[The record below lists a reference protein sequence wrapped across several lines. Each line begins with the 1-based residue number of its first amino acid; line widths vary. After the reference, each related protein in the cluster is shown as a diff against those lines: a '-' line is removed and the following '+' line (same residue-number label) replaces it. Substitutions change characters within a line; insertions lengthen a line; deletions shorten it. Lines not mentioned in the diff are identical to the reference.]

1 MDSIT
6 RLIPQQRAPSEE
18 QVVVTCLALNRG
30 SADSG
35 FQTGG
40 SLAALDPYTPTN
52 ELLASQALRK
62 LTVWEVEVEMGVGTD
77 GSHR

>member
-1 MDSIT
+1 M
-6 RLIPQQRAPSEE
+6 P
-18 QVVVTCLALNRG
+18 
-30 SADSG
+30 G

-40 SLAALDPYTPTN
+40 SLAALDPFTPTN
-52 ELLASQALRK
+52 KLLASQALRK